1 MRNNPDFIF
10 SRFIES
16 PQSFEDYD
24 KKWKNFERLKDSF
37 KQPKMNK
44 KQRNFLSISVFIE
57 FVELYLVLLGKK
69 M

>member
-24 KKWKNFERLKDSF
+24 KKWKNFERLKD
-37 KQPKMNK
+37 
-44 KQRNFLSISVFIE
+44 
-57 FVELYLVLLGKK
+57 LLNNQK
-69 M
+69 